1 MVPETDF
8 TFFSILNVLENWV
21 SSVFM
26 FVHWTKYLFMQNKSE
41 STLYTF
47 MVLEEVINK
56 MAIPT
61 FIWWWISVFYAF
73 PIRKIISL
81 VENKVTNIFRSPTH
95 ALEVFVVQLK
105 MTIQQHPC
113 STVQLNVTLQSW
125 IGTTSMFYNFCTEY
139 TWECTMSIHNIRS
152 KSNW

>member
-56 MAIPT
+56 MAIP
-61 FIWWWISVFYAF
+61 
-73 PIRKIISL
+73 
-81 VENKVTNIFRSPTH
+81 IF
-95 ALEVFVVQLK
+95 
-105 MTIQQHPC
+105 
-113 STVQLNVTLQSW
+113 
-125 IGTTSMFYNFCTEY
+125 TSSY
-139 TWECTMSIHNIRS
+139 
-152 KSNW
+152 